1 MLDFLKT
8 NFDGAMLGEVD
19 EAGIGMVIC
28 NSMGEVMTAL
38 SEKIQKPPSMEILEL
53 LAVRRAVRFTLEVG
67 LQQSIFEGD
76 SEFVINSLCGLGM
89 LNSQVGHI
97 IKDILSLAN
106 SFQNYSFSHIIW

>member
-1 MLDFLKT
+1 MKDLALCNKIQQPISKKWSPPMLDFLKT

-28 NSMGEVMTAL
+28 NSLGEVMTAL

-67 LQQSIFEGD
+67 L
-76 SEFVINSLCGLGM
+76 
-89 LNSQVGHI
+89 
-97 IKDILSLAN
+97 
-106 SFQNYSFSHIIW
+106 